1 MRWLIITV
9 ANGSQNIL
17 KEHKMKIER
26 LHQIVFFCFLLMIV
40 LGNPS
45 PCFGGKISVV
55 ASIFP
60 IADLVKQVGGDY
72 VEVTTIIPPGASPHT
87 FEPKP
92 SLVKK
97 IHASRVLFLVGAG
110 LEFWAEKFIKSS
122 KNRLHTVVLSE
133 GVSLIGITDHHHQD
147 KENHPH
153 GESFANP
160 HIWLDPE
167 ITRTIISKIVTT
179 LGELDTEHENYYKQ
193 NGSRFEDEL
202 EKLDGLIRSTVSQ
215 FKTKKYV
222 AFHPAW
228 AYFARRY
235 GLESVGTIEETPGK
249 NPTPRYIKRI
259 IEQIKAHE
267 IQAVFAEPQLNP
279 KVAEVIAKE
288 ANVTVLLLD
297 PLGGPGLRGRS
308 TYLDLM
314 RYNLKILEEAMR

>member
-1 MRWLIITV
+1 MNLH
-9 ANGSQNIL
+9 GSQNIL
-17 KEHKMKIER
+17 MDHKMRIER
-26 LHQIVFFCFLLMIV
+26 APQIVFFYFLVMIV

-60 IADLVKQVGGDY
+60 IADLVKQVGGEY
-72 VEVTTIIPPGASPHT
+72 VEVTTIIPAGASPHT

-97 IHASRVLFLVGAG
+97 IHGSRVLFLVGAG

-122 KNRLHTVVLSE
+122 GDRLHTVVLSE
-133 GVSLIGITDHHHQD
+133 GVPLIGITDHHHQD
-147 KENHPH
+147 NENHPH

-167 ITRTIISKIVTT
+167 ITKTIISKIVTT
-179 LGELDTEHENYYKQ
+179 LGELDTERENYYRQ
-193 NGSRFEDEL
+193 NGSRFSDEL

-297 PLGGPGLRGRS
+297 PVGGPGLRGRS

>member
-1 MRWLIITV
+1 MTKRHLSTQI
-9 ANGSQNIL
+9 
-17 KEHKMKIER
+17 KR
-26 LHQIVFFCFLLMIV
+26 FPQIVFFHLLLMII

-60 IADLVKQVGGDY
+60 IADLVKQVGGVY

-110 LEFWAEKFIKSS
+110 LEFWAEKFVKSS
-122 KNRLHTVVLSE
+122 KDHMQTVVLSE
-133 GVSLIGITDHHHQD
+133 GVPLIGITDHHHYRD

-153 GESFANP
+153 EESFANP

-179 LGELDTEHENYYKQ
+179 LGELDTERENYYKQ
-193 NGSRFEDEL
+193 NGSRFSDEL
-202 EKLDGLIRSTVSQ
+202 EKLDGLIRSTASQ

-228 AYFARRY
+228 AYFSRRY
-235 GLESVGTIEETPGK
+235 GLESVGIIEETPGK
-249 NPTPRYIKRI
+249 NPTPRHIKKI

-267 IQAVFAEPQLNP
+267 IRAVFAEPQLNP
-279 KVAEVIAKE
+279 KVAEIIAKE

-297 PLGGPGLRGRS
+297 PVGGPGLRGRK

-314 RYNLKILEEAMR
+314 RYNLKIFGEAMR

>member
-1 MRWLIITV
+1 L
-9 ANGSQNIL
+9 NNEQQNLFIN
-17 KEHKMKIER
+17 KMTKR
-26 LHQIVFFCFLLMIV
+26 LFSTQIKRLPQIVFFHLLLIIV

-45 PCFGGKISVV
+45 PCNGGKISVV

-122 KNRLHTVVLSE
+122 GDRLHTVVFSE
-133 GVSLIGITDHHHQD
+133 GIPLIGITDHHHQD

-279 KVAEVIAKE
+279 RVAEVIAKE
-288 ANVTVLLLD
+288 ANVRVLLLD
-297 PLGGPGLRGRS
+297 PVGGPGLRGRS